1 MLLCGEVITPRE
13 RDDGASGG
21 RKCTEVISRLAVK
34 RETVRG
40 DQQVE
45 NVCKVSNVSQEAL
58 C

>member
-1 MLLCGEVITPRE
+1 MITPRE